1 MKTITNV
8 INNNIMQMRLLDQ
21 HNANICLSSQLS
33 IYACVRRVHK
43 WTYVCINNVQCS
55 KYITINVNKPK
66 DEMRT

>member
-43 WTYVCINNVQCS
+43 CTYVCINNSSMFKVHNHQC
-55 KYITINVNKPK
+55 KQTK
-66 DEMRT
+66 R

>member
-43 WTYVCINNVQCS
+43 CTYVCINNSS
-55 KYITINVNKPK
+55 KYITMNVNKPK
-66 DEMRT
+66 YEMRT